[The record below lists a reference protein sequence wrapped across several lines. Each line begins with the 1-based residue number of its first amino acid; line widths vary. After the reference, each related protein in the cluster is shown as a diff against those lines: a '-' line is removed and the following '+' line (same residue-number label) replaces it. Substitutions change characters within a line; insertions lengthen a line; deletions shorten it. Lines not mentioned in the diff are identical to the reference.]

1 MHIIA
6 LLVEIQM
13 NLHVFCQ
20 SLFVKGN
27 GKLFLRLK
35 NLICNKIVQ
44 STQFE
49 LKFDQQIFELKKKHR
64 NSGGQKNK
72 IFLT

>member
-13 NLHVFCQ
+13 NLHVICQ

-49 LKFDQQIFELKKKHR
+49 LKFDQQIFELKKNTEIQAAK
-64 NSGGQKNK
+64 K
-72 IFLT
+72 IRYS

>member
-49 LKFDQQIFELKKKHR
+49 LKFDQQIFELKKNTEIQAAK
-64 NSGGQKNK
+64 K
-72 IFLT
+72 IRYS